1 MSAEPIRPAGAA
13 LRPVPATVGPVA
25 PPAEPATPRFVLD
38 EAHLA
43 GSVNRLAIPIIAE
56 NLFQTTLGVVDM
68 LMVSKLG
75 AAAIAG
81 VGTALQLMFLVMAAL
96 SAVTVGTTVLV
107 ARFTGSQQ
115 PEEASRSAKQSI
127 MLGVMLAVGITVLGH
142 FFSHQAIAVLGATPD
157 VVQTGGAYLDV
168 VAQMAVFMVLQFVC
182 AGALRG
188 AGDTR
193 TPMIVTGVVN
203 LVNILVAYTLIF
215 GHFGFPALGVL
226 GSAWGASVAR
236 AIGAVILLALLFS
249 GRRRVQIAG
258 RAGWR
263 PDGSLMK
270 RVLKIGLPSMI
281 EQTLMSGGALLYS
294 VIVIGMGTAVYA
306 AQRITFN
313 ALSISFMPGMGFGM
327 AATTMTGQSLGAGR
341 PDLARRSAWIAVRMA
356 SLWMCTMGVGLIIFG
371 NQIMHLFSNDPTIV
385 TVGTMALRVIA
396 LSQPFQAVG
405 QVMAGS
411 LRGAGDTRF
420 PMYATG
426 LSVWL
431 IRLPFGV
438 LFGPILGWGL
448 AGVYI
453 SNVMDAAARA
463 LANYLRFRAGKW
475 QKLRV

>member
-1 MSAEPIRPAGAA
+1 MSTESLRVARPTTNPAGHP
-13 LRPVPATVGPVA
+13 PVIV
-25 PPAEPATPRFVLD
+25 ATPRFVLD
-38 EAHLA
+38 ENHLA
-43 GSVNRLAIPIIAE
+43 SSVSRLAVPIIAE
-56 NLFQTTLGVVDM
+56 NLFQTMLGVVDM

-81 VGTALQLMFLVMAAL
+81 VGTSLQIMFLIMAAL

-115 PEEASRSAKQSI
+115 PEEASRAAKQSI
-127 MLGVMLAVGITVLGH
+127 MLGLLLAVIITIIGH
-142 FFSHQAIAVLGATPD
+142 FFAHAAITLLGAAPE
-157 VVQTGGAYLDV
+157 VVKTGGDYLDV
-168 VAQMAVFMVLQFVC
+168 VAQMAVFLVLQYVC

-226 GSAWGASVAR
+226 GSAWGASAAR
-236 AIGAVILLALLFS
+236 AIGSAILLTLLFS

-263 PDGSLMK
+263 PDPVLMK
-270 RVLKIGLPSMI
+270 RVLKIGLPSMV
-281 EQTLMSGGALLYS
+281 EQTLMSGGSLLYS
-294 VIVIGMGTAVYA
+294 VIVIGMGTAVFA

-341 PDLARRSAWIAVRMA
+341 PDLARRSAWIAFRMA
-356 SLWMCTMGVGLIIFG
+356 ALWMCTMGLGLIIFG
-371 NQIMHLFSNDPTIV
+371 NQIMRLLTTDPLIIS
-385 TVGTMALRVIA
+385 VGTTALRVIA
-396 LSQPFQAVG
+396 LSQPFQALG

-431 IRLPFGV
+431 IRLPFGI
-438 LFGPILGWGL
+438 LFGPVLGWGL
-448 AGVYI
+448 GGVYI
-453 SNVMDAAARA
+453 SNVMDAIARA
-463 LANYLRFRAGKW
+463 AANYWRFRAGKW